1 MKGDINLETID
12 FLRRITST
20 TAVSGYE
27 YKLSNQAKDL
37 FYPSADEVYVD
48 RVGNIVAHK
57 KGTGNGKVKIMFAA
71 HIDEIG
77 LMVTNITEEG
87 FLKFTSIGGVDQRTL
102 PGQLVDIHGKEILS
116 GIIAVNPDFLF
127 DIKKAKKAFPMKE
140 MFVDTGEAPE
150 KLKELVRV
158 GDIIVVRRN
167 ITELKN
173 GQVYGKA
180 LDDRA
185 GLAVCQAILREMKHF
200 KNFADIYCVGTTQE
214 ELGYRGAITSSFAL
228 KPDIGI
234 AIDVCHGHMPSV
246 SEDDTSALGG
256 GPVIEKGPQVH
267 PGMFNILKEI
277 AKKYGI
283 SWQLGLSNSPGG
295 TDTWALQI
303 ANQGIPS
310 ALISLPLRYMHTS
323 VEVVDLSDIDN
334 SARLLALF
342 VAHID
347 ENRMEDLQ
355 CYYNN

>member
-1 MKGDINLETID
+1 METID
-12 FLRRITST
+12 FLRKITSI

-27 YKLSNQAKDL
+27 YKLSKEAKDL
-37 FYPSADEVYVD
+37 FYPYADEVHVD
-48 RVGNIVAHK
+48 RLGNIIAHK
-57 KGTGNGKVKIMFAA
+57 KGRGNGKIKIMFAA
-71 HIDEIG
+71 HVDEIG

-87 FLKFTSIGGVDQRTL
+87 LLKFTSIGGVDQRTL
-102 PGQLVDIHGKEILS
+102 PGQLVDIHGKEILN

-127 DIKKAKKAFPMKE
+127 DESKAKKAFPMKE
-140 MFVDTGEAPE
+140 MFIDTGETPE
-150 KLKELVRV
+150 KIKDLVRI

-173 GQVYGKA
+173 GEVYGKA

-185 GLAVCQAILREMKHF
+185 GLAVCQGILREMQHF
-200 KNFADIYCVGTTQE
+200 KNFADIYCVGTVQE

-234 AIDVCHGHMPSV
+234 AIDVCHGHMPGV
-246 SEDDTSALGG
+246 PEDDTSALGG
-256 GPVIEKGPQVH
+256 GPVIGKGPHVH
-267 PGMFNILKEI
+267 PGMFEILKEV
-277 AKKYGI
+277 AQKYGI
-283 SWQLGLSNSPGG
+283 AWQLGLSNSPGG

-303 ANQGIPS
+303 ANNGIPS
-310 ALISLPLRYMHTS
+310 ALISIPLRYMHTS

-342 VAHID
+342 VANLD